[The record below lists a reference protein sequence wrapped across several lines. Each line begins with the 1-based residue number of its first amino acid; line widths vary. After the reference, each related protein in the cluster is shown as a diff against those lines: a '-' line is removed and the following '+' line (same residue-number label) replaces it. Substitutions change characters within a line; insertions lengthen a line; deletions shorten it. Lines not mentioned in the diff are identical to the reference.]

1 MMVFLVDEDHICS
14 SAMMND
20 SHLLGTGT
28 TTTTSSSSW
37 ATEGGGDLLL
47 LAVNN
52 HSDVVSAVVKL
63 DAVAAATVEQVV
75 SKATLDKVTCS
86 LSVVLECCVVLTPRW
101 TRWPVFCL

>member
-1 MMVFLVDEDHICS
+1 MVFLVDEDHISS

-28 TTTTSSSSW
+28 ITTTTSSSW

-47 LAVNN
+47 LAANN

-75 SKATLDKVTCS
+75 SKATLDKVTCF
-86 LSVVLECCVVLTPRW
+86 LSVLYSSLVLYCSDKLCFALI
-101 TRWPVFCL
+101 